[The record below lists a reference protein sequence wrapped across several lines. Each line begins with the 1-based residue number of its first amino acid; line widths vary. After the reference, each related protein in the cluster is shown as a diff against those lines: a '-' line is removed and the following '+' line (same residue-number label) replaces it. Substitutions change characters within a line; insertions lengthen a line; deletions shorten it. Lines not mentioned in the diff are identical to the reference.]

1 MNAKRIGNAGGAQ
14 VAEAASSTP
23 VLSKSPQ
30 GANYVNVRKAPV
42 RDSVDLWLSGAWR
55 EDPGF
60 HDGWTPVRPRRTGAV
75 D

>member
-1 MNAKRIGNAGGAQ
+1 MNAKRIGNAEGAQ
-14 VAEAASSTP
+14 VAVTASSTST
-23 VLSKSPQ
+23 LSKSPS
-30 GANYVNVRKAPV
+30 GSNYVNVRKTPA

-60 HDGWTPVRPRRTGAV
+60 HDGWSPVRPRRTNAA